1 MRSPSPPTVPTAAE
15 TSAAQ
20 TSSNV
25 NTALANTRLS
35 NANEVSP
42 FGNVQYKTIGNQTIR
57 GQDGTSYQ
65 VPQYERRVTLSPAEQ
80 QKLDKSNQIA
90 NLSNDMAYEQ
100 LGRVNNILSDPMDTN
115 GLQAREPGISPTN
128 PAYAHNSSAIN
139 PGNYQVTQRVNPDNY
154 QFGQDDFEQYRTQ
167 ALEGLRGRMNPQL
180 DRQREIELTRLRNS
194 GIAEGSE
201 AWREQLALMD
211 RQRNDAD
218 LAMIGQAGAEVDRAF
233 GQDLQ
238 RNQFDFTADQAGARM
253 ELEQLGFEQARDLTA
268 GQNARDIA
276 SYNLNRDTSIASHNN
291 QIRNAQLQER
301 MALRNQPLNEIS
313 ALLAGQQVNVPQFA
327 NFQAGG
333 IAPTNSAQNMWNEY
347 NANYSNYAN
356 EVRQNQAMM
365 GGLFG
370 LGATAVG
377 GLF

>member
-20 TSSNV
+20 TTSNV
-25 NTALANTRLS
+25 NTALANTRLA
-35 NANEVSP
+35 NANEITP
-42 FGNVQYKTIGNQTIR
+42 FGNVTYSQIGNQNI
-57 GQDGTSYQ
+57 QDAEGNNIA
-65 VPQYERRVTLSPAEQ
+65 VPQYQRTVSLSPAEQ

-90 NLSNDMAYEQ
+90 NLSNDMAYSQ
-100 LGRVNNILSDPMDTN
+100 LGRVNNILSEPMDTGN
-115 GLQAREPGISPTN
+115 LQVREPGISSTN
-128 PAYAHNSSAIN
+128 PAYAHNSSAID
-139 PGNYQVTQRVNPDNY
+139 PSNYQVTQRVNPDNY
-154 QFGQDDFEQYRTQ
+154 QFGRGDFEQYRTQ

-218 LAMIGQAGAEVDRAF
+218 LAMVSQAGAEVDRAF

-238 RNQFDFTADQAGARM
+238 RNQFDFTADQASARM

-291 QIRNAQLQER
+291 AIRNAQLQER
-301 MALRNQPLNEIS
+301 MALRNQPLNEIA

-327 NFQAGG
+327 NFQGG
-333 IAPTNSAQNMWNEY
+333 AVAPTNSAQNMWNEY

>member
-1 MRSPSPPTVPTAAE
+1 MNSPSPPTVPTAAE

-20 TSSNV
+20 TTSNV
-25 NTALANTRLS
+25 NTALANTRLA

-42 FGNVQYKTIGNQTIR
+42 FGTVTYSQIGNQDID
-57 GQDGTSYQ
+57 GQS
-65 VPQYERRVTLSPAEQ
+65 VPQYERKITLSPAEQ

-90 NLSNDMAYEQ
+90 NLSNDMAYSQ
-100 LGRVNNILSDPMDTN
+100 LGRVNNILSEPMDTGN
-115 GLQAREPGISPTN
+115 LQAREPGISSTN
-128 PAYAHNSSAIN
+128 PAYAHNTQAIDPN
-139 PGNYQVTQRVNPDNY
+139 NYQLTQSVNPANY
-154 QFGQDDFEQYRTQ
+154 QFGQEDFEQYRTQ

-238 RNQFDFTADQAGARM
+238 RNQFDFTADQASARM

-276 SYNLNRDTSIASHNN
+276 SYNLNRDMSIAGHNN

-301 MALRNQPLNEIS
+301 MALRNQPLNEIA

>member
-1 MRSPSPPTVPTAAE
+1 MKSPSPPTVPTAAE

-20 TSSNV
+20 TTSNV
-25 NTALANTRLS
+25 NTALANTRLA

-42 FGNVQYKTIGNQTIR
+42 FGNVTYSQIGNQDID
-57 GQDGTSYQ
+57 GQS
-65 VPQYERRVTLSPAEQ
+65 VPQYERKITLSPAEQ

-90 NLSNDMAYEQ
+90 NLSNDMAYSQ
-100 LGRVNNILSDPMDTN
+100 LGRVNNILSSPMDTGN
-115 GLQAREPGISPTN
+115 LQAREPGISSTN
-128 PAYAHNSSAIN
+128 PAYAHNSSAID
-139 PGNYQVTQRVNPDNY
+139 PSNYQVTQRVNPANY

-167 ALEGLRGRMNPQL
+167 ALDKMRERMNPQL

-201 AWREQLALMD
+201 AWDEQLAQLN
-211 RQRNDAD
+211 RQRNDMD
-218 LAMIGQAGAEVDRAF
+218 LAAFREAGAEVDRAF
-233 GQDLQ
+233 NQDLQ

-291 QIRNAQLQER
+291 AIRNAQLQER
-301 MALRNQPLNEIS
+301 MALRNQPLNEIA

-327 NFQAGG
+327 NFQGG
-333 IAPTNSAQNMWNEY
+333 AVAPTNSAQNMWNEY